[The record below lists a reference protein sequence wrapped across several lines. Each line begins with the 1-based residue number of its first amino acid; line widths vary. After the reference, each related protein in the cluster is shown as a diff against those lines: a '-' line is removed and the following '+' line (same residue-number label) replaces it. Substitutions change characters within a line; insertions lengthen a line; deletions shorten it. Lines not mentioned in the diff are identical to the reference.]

1 MYRDSNHF
9 VKGIFAGLIV
19 GAAVSMFTNGNSRNR
34 TRFMKRNAGKAMRFV
49 GNMVENAIK

>member
-19 GAAVSMFTNGNSRNR
+19 GAAVSMLTNGNSRNR
-34 TRFMKRNAGKAMRFV
+34 SRFMRRNAGKAVRFV
-49 GNMVENAIK
+49 GNIVENAIK

>member
-9 VKGIFAGLIV
+9 VKGIVAGLLV
-19 GAAVSMFTNGNSRNR
+19 GAAVSMFTNTNSRNR
-34 TRFMKRNAGKAMRFV
+34 TRFMRRNASKAVRFV

>member
-19 GAAVSMFTNGNSRNR
+19 GAAVSMFANGNSRNR